1 MIQAYW
7 STGHGFLAVFSYF
20 SRSRS
25 TNWMQWST
33 IFSTPKRPQSFLF
46 LNGPRKLAAAM
57 ATPYQ
62 RQWHQLRRRRGCA
75 KYKLLPGEESLSLS
89 LFLVHSLAGTGAPQL
104 EPFLEPSSGSLGRHF
119 AVNLAPRPL
128 LSAPAARAA
137 PAEAAALTLVWWLFC
152 SPSSSVFTWFYR
164 LFTCPFFCWFVCL
177 FVFLLTSGLSCL
189 WLITPFLCCLFHLP
203 HSFNEYR
210 VTRKKKKKHRDEKNP
225 VFFLRFCI
233 RSKMLH
239 LFFPS
244 SAILGL

>member
-164 LFTCPFFCWFVCL
+164 LFTCPFFLLVCL
-177 FVFLLTSGLSCL
+177 FVCFFINVWLVLSVAHHSFSLLSLSSPSFIQRVSSHSEKKEETSGWKESC
-189 WLITPFLCCLFHLP
+189 
-203 HSFNEYR
+203 
-210 VTRKKKKKHRDEKNP
+210 
-225 VFFLRFCI
+225 FF
-233 RSKMLH
+233 S
-239 LFFPS
+239 
-244 SAILGL
+244 